1 MPNRQAKARKQ
12 KRQALNKKWARE
24 GRTANQHKKWKAKNP
39 QSNIPRYRYGQK
51 KEKKS
56 FKARW

>member
-24 GRTANQHKKWKAKNP
+24 GRTANQHKKWKAK
-39 QSNIPRYRYGQK
+39 Q
-51 KEKKS
+51 KEKGIVPGMRR
-56 FKARW
+56 F